1 MDVLRPEATQPK
13 YLAPS
18 TAPLTLLLG
27 FGNPDREDDGVAWHI
42 LRALAERFGHP
53 LHHWDESE
61 PDPDA
66 PSPHLMFTLQL
77 VPELVDVL
85 HRYQRVCFID
95 AHTGAY
101 AEDVHFA
108 PVQPNYHP
116 SPFTHHLTPE
126 TCLMLTKATRGHAPE
141 AVAVSVR
148 GHQFGFVCGLT
159 PATQRLAQAAVE
171 RILAWLE
178 REAMQCSD
186 VKGGTGDPT

>member
-1 MDVLRPEATQPK
+1 MDMPRSEATQSQYSVP
-13 YLAPS
+13 L
-18 TAPLTLLLG
+18 TAPPTLILG

-61 PDPDA
+61 PDADS

-77 VPELVDVL
+77 VPEQVDML
-85 HRYQRVCFID
+85 HRYQRVCFVD

-101 AEDVHFA
+101 AEDIHFA
-108 PVQPNYHP
+108 TVQPDYHP

-126 TCLMLTKATRGHAPE
+126 TCLMLTKATHGHAPR
-141 AVAVSVR
+141 AVVVSVR

-178 REAMQCSD
+178 QETTS
-186 VKGGTGDPT
+186 